1 MDEVF
6 FDLVAQYGL
15 YAIFF
20 LAMIEGD
27 ITLLLAGVLAH
38 GGYFGEHSFLKVLA
52 VGTMGGV
59 AGDGVAYAMGRGFRS
74 SVRDYRFYRAARP
87 RIERL
92 TKTFGPLSIF
102 LSKYVYGLR
111 TACCVFYG
119 VGKMRPSRFLPLSTA
134 SCFVWVLV
142 LSGAGYLFHTVITNF
157 IGDFERLGKFL
168 LVFVILGVG
177 GFYLI
182 ERYWLSPKVEEAD
195 PERVQEL
202 EQAAEEKLKG
212 IGVEIKELG
221 EEIKE
226 HLPHPRARRPPEDEP
241 KPERTRAR
249 AAGKPDA
256 EGD

>member
-38 GGYFGEHSFLKVLA
+38 GAYFGDHSFLKVLG

-59 AGDGVAYAMGRGFRS
+59 AGDGVAYAMGRGFRT
-74 SVRDYRFYRAARP
+74 SVRDYKFYRAARP

-92 TKTFGPLSIF
+92 TRTFGPLSIF

-119 VGKMRPSRFLPLSTA
+119 VGKMRPSRFFPLSTA
-134 SCFVWVLV
+134 SCFVWVVV
-142 LSGAGYLFHTVITNF
+142 LSGAGYLFHSVITNL

-168 LVFVILGVG
+168 LVFVIIGVG
-177 GFYLI
+177 GFYLA

-202 EQAAEEKLKG
+202 EHAAEEKLKV
-212 IGVEIKELG
+212 IGEEIKELG

-226 HLPHPRARRPPEDEP
+226 HLPHPLARRPAEDEQQ
-241 KPERTRAR
+241 PERTRAR

-256 EGD
+256 DGD